1 MSSAE
6 WDRRAFGEGPGAAA
20 GRSPR
25 LLGLLLFLLCALLA
39 AAILWASQARIE
51 EITRASGTVIP
62 SGRAQ
67 TVQSLEGGIVS
78 AILVREGEAVEVG
91 QTLVQIDD
99 TRSSADLGELS
110 ARRRALSARAYRLAA
125 ELTEAETLTFA
136 SSGADPESPLA
147 LREVALFDSRRA
159 SHFGQRAVL
168 EAQMSQR
175 AQEVTELERSI
186 ERMDETL
193 ALLDEEIALRV
204 ESGVVARAQILP
216 LERERTQA
224 RQAQDVMRSDR
235 EQAQGAAREAE
246 ARLTELELQ
255 RRADISTERADT
267 LNELAVIDEAIR
279 RASDVVTR
287 ADLRAPVGGIVSA
300 LNVNTIGA
308 VITPG
313 EEVLR
318 ILPAE
323 ERLQVEARVRP
334 EDIAFLRPD
343 LPASVKLTAFDFT
356 IYGAL
361 PGKVLRIGADSETDE
376 QTGEVYFPIIVET
389 ERSTL
394 ERRGERLEIR
404 PGMIAQVDIQTGER
418 TVLDYLLKPFRKASA
433 EALRER

>member
-1 MSSAE
+1 MSGTE

-20 GRSPR
+20 GHAPR
-25 LLGLLLFLLCALLA
+25 LLGLLLFLLCALVA
-39 AAILWASQARIE
+39 SAVIWASQAPIE

-67 TVQSLEGGIVS
+67 TVESLEGGIVS
-78 AILVREGEAVEVG
+78 AIEVREGEAVAVG
-91 QTLVQIDD
+91 QTLVRIDD

-110 ARRRALSARAYRLAA
+110 AQRLALTARAERLAA
-125 ELTEAETLTFA
+125 ELAGAEALSFEG
-136 SSGADPESPLA
+136 SGIAAESPLG
-147 LREVALFDSRRA
+147 LREVALFDSRLA

-168 EAQMSQR
+168 EAQISQR
-175 AQEVTELERSI
+175 AQEVTELARSI

-255 RRADISTERADT
+255 RRAEISTERADT
-267 LNELAVIDEAIR
+267 LNELAVIEEAIR

-318 ILPAE
+318 IVPAE

-361 PGKVLRIGADSETDE
+361 PGHVLRIGADSEIDE

-389 ERSTL
+389 ERSFL
-394 ERRGERLEIR
+394 ERAGERLEIR

>member
-1 MSSAE
+1 MSRPD
-6 WDRRAFGEGPGAAA
+6 WDRREFGTGPGAAV
-20 GRSPR
+20 GRASR
-25 LLGLLLFLLCALLA
+25 TLTVLLVLLCALVA
-39 AAILWASQARIE
+39 AAVIWASQARIE

-67 TVQSLEGGIVS
+67 TVESLEGGIVS
-78 AILVREGEAVEVG
+78 AILVRDGDSVAPG
-91 QTLVQIDD
+91 DTLVRIDD
-99 TRSSADLGELS
+99 TGASADLGELS
-110 ARRRALSARAYRLAA
+110 ARQAALQARAHRLEV
-125 ELTEAETLTFA
+125 ELDGAETLDFA
-136 SSGADPESPLA
+136 GSGVAPDSPLA

-168 EAQMSQR
+168 ASQILQR
-175 AQEVTELERSI
+175 QQEVTELARSI

-193 ALLDEEIALRV
+193 ALLGEEITLRV

-224 RQAQDVMRSDR
+224 RQRQDEMRSNRD
-235 EQAQGAAREAE
+235 QAQGAAQEAE

-255 RRADISTERADT
+255 RRAEISTERAET
-267 LNELAVIDEAIR
+267 LNELAVIEEAIR

-287 ADLRAPVGGIVSA
+287 ADLKAPVAGIVSSVS
-300 LNVNTIGA
+300 VNTIGA
-308 VITPG
+308 VISPG

-318 ILPAE
+318 IVPAE

-361 PGKVLRIGADSETDE
+361 DGTVLRIGADSETDA
-376 QTGEVYFPIIVET
+376 QSGEVYFPIVVET
-389 ERSTL
+389 ERSFL
-394 ERRGERLEIR
+394 ERRGDRLDIR
-404 PGMIAQVDIQTGER
+404 PGMVAQVDILTGER
-418 TVLDYLLKPFRKASA
+418 TVLDYLLKPFRKAAA
-433 EALRER
+433 EAMRER